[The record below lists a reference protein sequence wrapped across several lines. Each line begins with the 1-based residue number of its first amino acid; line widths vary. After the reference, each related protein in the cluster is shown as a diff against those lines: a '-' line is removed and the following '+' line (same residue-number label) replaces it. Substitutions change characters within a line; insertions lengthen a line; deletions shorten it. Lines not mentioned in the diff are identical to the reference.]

1 MKKGSALPLIYAGV
15 LVASALLG
23 VALGELVSHGDL
35 RRDLSSVID
44 LPKEAGAW
52 FKLMGLFIAC
62 VGAFAVFLDKK
73 ELISK
78 PKINPETVFDLYR
91 HVRLFPLFIRAL
103 LFCFPFMLISGILGG
118 LPVKVVAYFLLLA
131 FPPVTMCIVFFCAT
145 VYAYY
150 DYSARF
156 TRTVP
161 KLVLTGI
168 LATGMVLVLGVMV
181 FGPTPFFSKT
191 DPISCACEAFCFGAG
206 GLAYFLYGSR
216 IFFRI
221 IKEELGRAEAGEGK
235 EASHPAE

>member
-1 MKKGSALPLIYAGV
+1 MKKGSALPLIYTGV
-15 LVASALLG
+15 LAASALLG

-52 FKLMGLFIAC
+52 FKLMVLFIAC

-78 PKINPETVFDLYR
+78 PKINPKTMFDLYR

-131 FPPVTMCIVFFCAT
+131 FPLVTMCIVFFCAT
-145 VYAYY
+145 VYTYY

-156 TRTVP
+156 TRTIP

-168 LATGMVLVLGVMV
+168 LTTGMVLVLGVIV
-181 FGPTPFFSKT
+181 FGPAPFLVKT
-191 DPISCACEAFCFGAG
+191 IPYRVLARLFALEREGWRISSMVP
-206 GLAYFLYGSR
+206 GSSS
-216 IFFRI
+216 
-221 IKEELGRAEAGEGK
+221 E
-235 EASHPAE
+235 S